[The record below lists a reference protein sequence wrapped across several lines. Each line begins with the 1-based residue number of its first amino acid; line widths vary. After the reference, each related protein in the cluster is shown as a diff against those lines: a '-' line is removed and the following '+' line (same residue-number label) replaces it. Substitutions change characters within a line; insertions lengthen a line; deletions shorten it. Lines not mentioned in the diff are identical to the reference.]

1 MFFHKKESEVDQR
14 LFFLL
19 SELGVASTLSRV
31 RIQHCYHS
39 TIEVAPYRHYTGG
52 SPYSHYT
59 TYGRKCRSPVGEKKL
74 LGPDLVQEADEK
86 VEMIRKRLLTTQS
99 RQKCYAEGRDLE
111 KKRKEITSSFQV
123 FRPAVL

>member
-1 MFFHKKESEVDQR
+1 MSWESHLHLVE
-14 LFFLL
+14 FAYNN
-19 SELGVASTLSRV
+19 S
-31 RIQHCYHS
+31 CYHS
-39 TIEVAPYRHYTGG
+39 TIEVAPYR
-52 SPYSHYT
+52 HYT

-111 KKRKEITSSFQV
+111 KKEGDRVFLSSL
-123 FRPAVL
+123 PPGCALDK